1 MRILPENY
9 RPSAK
14 DAGHVLYYLDHYKKF
29 MAHESALNKFFL
41 KLCKTNDCLDD
52 VLIKC
57 SALNDFYST
66 NIFDVHT
73 IAVHILN
80 INNIDARLQQG
91 DFSLVDEIAR
101 VTINGKERN
110 FYSFATKYCS
120 HHQPELFAIYDSYVE
135 KVLMTMNKR
144 EPFTNEKRDGLK
156 NYKSFISVIRSFQH
170 KFELTQYSLKELDK
184 YLWQLG
190 KWHFSPYKSLY
201 KYYKGEKDSPFE
213 HEDIRDHFWYGEMMF
228 ESNRPKDEEGG
239 HTGESWMDKWTEE
252 GQNWMKVADD
262 DVKKWASK
270 FTPEQLGVI
279 TYISIL
285 FGKWCPYDDQS
296 WLVEY

>member
-1 MRILPENY
+1 MSKKDLPENY

-14 DAGHVLYYLDHYKKF
+14 DAEHVLYYLDHNRKF
-29 MAHESALNKFFL
+29 MAQESALNKLFME
-41 KLCKTNDCLDD
+41 LCKTNDCLDD

-57 SALNDFYST
+57 STLNDFYST
-66 NIFDVHT
+66 NIFDVQT
-73 IAVHILN
+73 IAEHILN

-91 DFSLVDEIAR
+91 DCSLVDEIAH

-120 HHQPELFAIYDSYVE
+120 HHQPEKFAIYDSYVE

-144 EPFTNEKRDGLK
+144 EPYTNEKSLK
-156 NYKSFISVIRSFQH
+156 DYEAFISVIRSFQH
-170 KFELTQYSLKELDK
+170 HFGLTQYNLKELDK

-190 KWHFSPYKSLY
+190 KWHFSPYESLY
-201 KYYKGEKDSPFE
+201 KYYKGEESSPFD
-213 HEDIRDHFWYGEMMF
+213 HEDFRDHFWYGEMMY
-228 ESNRPKDEEGG
+228 ERNRSEDVVKHSGNEWVD
-239 HTGESWMDKWTEE
+239 MWTEE
-252 GQNWMKVADD
+252 GKNWLKIAND

-270 FTPEQLGVI
+270 FTSEQFGVI

-285 FGKWCPYDDQS
+285 IGKWMPYDDQS
-296 WLVEY
+296 WIIEY